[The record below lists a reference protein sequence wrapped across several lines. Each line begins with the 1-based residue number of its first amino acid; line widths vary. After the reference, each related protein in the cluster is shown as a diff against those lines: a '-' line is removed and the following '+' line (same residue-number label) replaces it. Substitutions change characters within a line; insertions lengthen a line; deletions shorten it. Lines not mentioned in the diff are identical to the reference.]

1 MESSDPCSQTHIS
14 SLVADFMSNRLK
26 SHGYEWTA
34 PIAKSASSIVTPT
47 LSQALQDLSETFMTQ
62 FGHRIQAMT
71 ESIPSGGDVVDGT
84 LDVSSSSSD
93 DLIDYPVFKVVA
105 DELFSLGYEWSHIL
119 TLLVF
124 ASEIAYTRGV
134 AKGHPEFVTC
144 VHEYLVRYFTGSP
157 SLRSW
162 IQAQN
167 GWNGFMDYALQQ
179 SNSNE
184 GSNAA
189 GSKHF
194 SSLGS
199 GLMVGLGTAF
209 SFALASMTYAF
220 VRS

>member
-1 MESSDPCSQTHIS
+1 
-14 SLVADFMSNRLK
+14 
-26 SHGYEWTA
+26 
-34 PIAKSASSIVTPT
+34 
-47 LSQALQDLSETFMTQ
+47 
-62 FGHRIQAMT
+62 MT
-71 ESIPSGGDVVDGT
+71 ESMPSGGDVVDGAI
-84 LDVSSSSSD
+84 DVSSASLSSSCSSSD
-93 DLIDYPVFKVVA
+93 DLMDYPSFKVVA
-105 DELFSLGYEWSHIL
+105 DELFSCGYEWSHLL

-124 ASEIAYTRGV
+124 AAEIAYSRGV

-144 VHEYLVRYFTGSP
+144 VHEYIVRYITGSP

-167 GWNGFMDYALQQ
+167 GWNGFMEYALQQ
-179 SNSNE
+179 SNSTD
-184 GSNAA
+184 GSNGTA

-209 SFALASMTYAF
+209 SFAIASMTYAF

>member
-1 MESSDPCSQTHIS
+1 MDSSDPCSQTEIS
-14 SLVADFMSNRLK
+14 TLVADFMFNRLK
-26 SHGYEWTA
+26 AHSYEWT
-34 PIAKSASSIVTPT
+34 PPTAKSASSIVTPR
-47 LSQALQDLSETFMTQ
+47 LSQTLQDLSEAFMTQ

-71 ESIPSGGDVVDGT
+71 ESMPSGGDVVDGAS
-84 LDVSSSSSD
+84 DVSSSSSD

-124 ASEIAYTRGV
+124 ASEIAYNRGV

-144 VHEYLVRYFTGSP
+144 VHEYLVRYITTSP

-162 IQAQN
+162 IQGQN
-167 GWNGFMDYALQQ
+167 GWNGFMEYALQQ
-179 SNSNE
+179 SNATD

-199 GLMVGLGTAF
+199 GLMVGLGTVF

-220 VRS
+220 VKS